1 MCFVGNSAGRQYGKP
16 GTYFH
21 LKKKK
26 KEEENLIYLKSF
38 AELNCNYIFK
48 QSLCPVEYCTEFHG
62 FPVCA
67 RQ

>member
-26 KEEENLIYLKSF
+26 KEEEKDFAMKHLCKEMEYFSKLIAVNF
-38 AELNCNYIFK
+38 
-48 QSLCPVEYCTEFHG
+48 SLVFS
-62 FPVCA
+62 
-67 RQ
+67 